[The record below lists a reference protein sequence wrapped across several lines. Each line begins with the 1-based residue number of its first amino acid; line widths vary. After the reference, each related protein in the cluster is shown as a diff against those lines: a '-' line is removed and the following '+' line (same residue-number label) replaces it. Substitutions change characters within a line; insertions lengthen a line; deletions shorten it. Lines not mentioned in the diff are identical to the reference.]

1 MKRLDELYSFVLVF
15 EALKKFN
22 LSEKD
27 VRALLDQAYK
37 EVNQRNPEARPQK
50 RREGEELPLA
60 PILLTL
66 YHLQDDYNKIFLNY
80 AKNPKAMLKALIQK
94 DEYWSSEYDG
104 ANKRLQI
111 WLRQGGKLVFGDILK
126 RLGLNNY
133 TVATNEAGQPVYK
146 FHMLHKYIQMNL
158 LAELF
163 AAKKIDE
170 ATKKQL
176 EGIVFNDQTKQ
187 QFAQEILNYYGKPVP
202 VEEKEPISAD
212 PHTEPDYSSTEVEP
226 KEPALSPEEMAREK
240 RLELIKQRA
249 NLMK

>member
-1 MKRLDELYSFVLVF
+1 MTRLDELYDFVLVF
-15 EALKKFN
+15 EALKKYN
-22 LSEKD
+22 LSEKT
-27 VRALLDQAYK
+27 VRGLLDQAYK
-37 EVNQRNPEARPQK
+37 EVNQRNPTARIQK
-50 RREGEELPLA
+50 RREGEEIPLG

-66 YHLQDDYNKIFLNY
+66 YHLQDNYRQIFMNF
-80 AKNPKAMLKALIQK
+80 AKDPKGMLKALIQK
-94 DEYWSSEYDG
+94 DEYWSSEYNG

-126 RLGLNNY
+126 KLGLNNY

-170 ATKKQL
+170 ATKTRL

-187 QFAQEILNYYGKPVP
+187 QFAQEIFNYYGKPVP
-202 VEEKEPISAD
+202 VDEKEPISAD
-212 PHTEPDYSSTEVEP
+212 PHAEPDYSSTEVD
-226 KEPALSPEEMAREK
+226 EPALSPAQMDREQ
-240 RLELIKQRA
+240 RMELIKQRV
-249 NLMK
+249 NRLKN